1 MGVLT
6 GVAQL
11 IKASSYALKG
21 REFDCWSGCIREATS
36 RFLMSSFSLFLSLIN
51 KNMSSSEDFKKIK
64 PMGYNMYDKIK
75 S

>member
-1 MGVLT
+1 MGALA

-21 REFDCWSGCIREATS
+21 HEFDCWSGCIQEATNL
-36 RFLMSSFSLFLSLIN
+36 FLIVFLFLSLIN
-51 KNMSSSEDFKKIK
+51 KNMSSSEDFKKTK
-64 PMGYNMYDKIK
+64 PMGYNMYDRIK